1 MAKAQTKTATEFSS
15 KRPKRCD
22 YITPLAWHAVK
33 KDAAHTT
40 EKKVTKKKKVLTE
53 IFYVQKVSL

>member
-22 YITPLAWHAVK
+22 YITPLAWRAVK
-33 KDAAHTT
+33 KDAAQT
-40 EKKVTKKKKVLTE
+40 TKKKKALTE
-53 IFYVQKVSL
+53 MFYL